1 MPSYLKGF
9 IPYGLAA
16 FLIGIVGGFSTVL
29 GPAFVSDL
37 GLAYNNTT
45 WTALATAMSTAA
57 CAPILGKLGD
67 VFGRRTTLLAGIVI
81 YTIGNAMNA
90 VAGSLVFMLA
100 ARFVVGI
107 GSAAIS
113 PVILAYI
120 VAEFPKEKMS
130 GGFSLYMLISSSA
143 VIFGPALGGLI
154 TENYGWRTM
163 MWLCAA
169 ISALVFVLC
178 FALGKEKYTSKPMP
192 KDFDYTGA
200 ALVVVFFSLAL
211 LVPSFGQNFGLGSVS
226 FLAVLAAAGVS
237 LAALIFAEKR
247 ALSPILPGSVMKQK
261 SFVLPIVILFL
272 TQGLMQANMTN
283 ILVFARYT
291 RPDDTVL
298 SAYAVSILYLGMT
311 IGSGL
316 LGPMADR
323 SSAKRILT
331 LALALCGLGCGAL
344 PAVSASP
351 SFLLMAF
358 SLGMLGLGLGGSGT
372 ILMKTALSGV
382 DPARS
387 GAASGTY
394 NLFRDLSGPFGVA
407 VLVPFFTNRTSALIL
422 SGISGPSAASSA
434 LRGLAFIEILCILG
448 AIALVQLLPEK
459 KGDK

>member
-67 VFGRRTTLLAGIVI
+67 VFGRRMTLLAGIVI

-143 VIFGPALGGLI
+143 VVFGPALGGLI

-178 FALGKEKYTSKPMP
+178 FALGKEKYASKPMP

-200 ALVVVFFSLAL
+200 ALVVFFFSLAL
-211 LVPSFGQNFGLGSVS
+211 LVPSFGQNFGLGSGS
-226 FLAVLAAAGVS
+226 FLVVLAAAGVS

-247 ALSPILPGSVMKQK
+247 ALSPILPGSVMKRK

-272 TQGLMQANMTN
+272 TQGLMQANITN

-331 LALALCGLGCGAL
+331 LVLALCGL
-344 PAVSASP
+344 
-351 SFLLMAF
+351 
-358 SLGMLGLGLGGSGT
+358 
-372 ILMKTALSGV
+372 
-382 DPARS
+382 
-387 GAASGTY
+387 
-394 NLFRDLSGPFGVA
+394 
-407 VLVPFFTNRTSALIL
+407 
-422 SGISGPSAASSA
+422 
-434 LRGLAFIEILCILG
+434 
-448 AIALVQLLPEK
+448 
-459 KGDK
+459 